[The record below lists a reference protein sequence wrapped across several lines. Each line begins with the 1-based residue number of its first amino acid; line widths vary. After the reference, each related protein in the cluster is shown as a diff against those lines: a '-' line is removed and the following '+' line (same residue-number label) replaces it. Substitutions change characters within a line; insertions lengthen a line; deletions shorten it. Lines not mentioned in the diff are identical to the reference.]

1 MIAEYVL
8 LAGRIRRELSDLD
21 RAVARADRAA
31 RVAQSETV
39 DSELYIDAAALNL
52 HGFYTGLERA
62 FQQIAE
68 IVDESIPAGAE
79 WHRALLEQMC
89 IEFPGVRPAVL
100 SSAACQ
106 SLSEFMRFRHVVRNV
121 YAYNLNP
128 ERVLQLVE
136 ECARLYSQIKVEL
149 SQFAL
154 LLEEIGGEE

>member
-21 RAVARADRAA
+21 RAVARAGRAA
-31 RVAQSETV
+31 TVAQSETV
-39 DSELYIDAAALNL
+39 DRDLYIDAAALNL

-68 IVDESIPAGAE
+68 IVDESIPASAE

-100 SSAACQ
+100 SSATCQ

-128 ERVLQLVE
+128 ERVMQLVE
-136 ECARLYSQIKVEL
+136 ECARLYSKIKVEL

-154 LLEEIGGEE
+154 FLEKIGGEE